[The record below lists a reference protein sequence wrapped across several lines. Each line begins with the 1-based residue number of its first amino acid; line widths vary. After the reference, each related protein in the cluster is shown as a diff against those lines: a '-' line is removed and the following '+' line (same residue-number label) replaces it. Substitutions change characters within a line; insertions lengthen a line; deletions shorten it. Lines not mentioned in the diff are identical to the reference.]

1 MKEVSDICRFCG
13 IEFTEVNDMNK
24 HIILDHKENPFET
37 NSRPDDFRNLTNDI
51 DISEALEVKI
61 ETPDTIAESGIFV
74 KSEPDIKPDLSHGMS
89 NVNDNPLKISVH
101 EEKKQHVS
109 SVHEGKNPEIVTHPP
124 MMFSC
129 FICSKI
135 FHSQA
140 HVKMHISADHG
151 GRKLNYKCPNCSYL
165 FSNKNVLKEHVGRFH
180 NGKMVHKRIK
190 IKPVSK
196 SDNNPPNFRNLIDET
211 ETDFKQENQLDEIN
225 FIKQEEE
232 DLSVT
237 DLKQEDPYDEE
248 NYADLCET
256 EIDISEALQVKIET
270 PDHELIFPSTES
282 ENLTNYDQNKCAM
295 DIDQPDLSN
304 DASIGG
310 FDALDIPVHEEKRPE
325 NNETVQQYNK
335 ISNSS
340 SLKRTREFE
349 CPFCQSGFVKKQD
362 VTRHISLVHDEYV
375 LPICPFCD
383 SKFKKEWQLNKH
395 MKQAHEEEKSTGN
408 KKTLQCT
415 KCDKKFKLK
424 KKLAIHFGNF
434 HIQKSIPS
442 IHPWGSIATPTTAT
456 PKKNSTIQAKDI
468 SSLQPKNECQI
479 CEANFSV
486 ENDLNRHLIIAHSIN
501 PFDK

>member
-1 MKEVSDICRFCG
+1 MEEVYPDICRFCG
-13 IEFTEVNDMNK
+13 VEFTEENDMNK

-37 NSRPDDFRNLTNDI
+37 NAKPNNIRNLTNDI

-61 ETPDTIAESGIFV
+61 ETPETVAESGIFV
-74 KSEPDIKPDLSHGMS
+74 KSEPDIKPEIFIGITESDLSKEIS
-89 NVNDNPLKISVH
+89 NVSDNPKKISVH

-109 SVHEGKNPEIVTHPP
+109 SFHEGKNPEILPHPP
-124 MMFSC
+124 STNRFMFSC
-129 FICSKI
+129 FLCSKI

-180 NGKMVHKRIK
+180 NGKMEHKRIK
-190 IKPVSK
+190 IKPLSK

-282 ENLTNYDQNKCAM
+282 ENLTNYDQNNCTKM
-295 DIDQPDLSN
+295 S
-304 DASIGG
+304 
-310 FDALDIPVHEEKRPE
+310 
-325 NNETVQQYNK
+325 T
-335 ISNSS
+335 SS

-395 MKQAHEEEKSTGN
+395 MKQAHEEVKSTGN

-456 PKKNSTIQAKDI
+456 PQKNSTIQAKDI

-486 ENDLNRHLIIAHSIN
+486 ENDLNRHLIITHSIN